1 MLKPYFFAKFV
12 PVVTTLCMLGM
23 KFEIFSARS
32 YERFLGFSYAK
43 NVPFAIFFG
52 TLDCNKLNMTILEM
66 CIILPTLR
74 SFFLLS
80 LLLKVSYLPFT
91 LFCL

>member
-43 NVPFAIFFG
+43 NVPVAIFFG
-52 TLDCNKLNMTILEM
+52 TLDLEM
-66 CIILPTLR
+66 YIILPTLR

-80 LLLKVSYLPFT
+80 LLFKVSYLPFT